1 MGKNIA
7 DVGVPRADGFHV
19 DDNAVEN
26 LGPLLQETELTQLV
40 ILLEAEAVKLGLL
53 DGAQRDSSV
62 FRIAP
67 VI

>member
-1 MGKNIA
+1 MGSI
-7 DVGVPRADGFHV
+7 V
-19 DDNAVEN
+19 DDNAVEK